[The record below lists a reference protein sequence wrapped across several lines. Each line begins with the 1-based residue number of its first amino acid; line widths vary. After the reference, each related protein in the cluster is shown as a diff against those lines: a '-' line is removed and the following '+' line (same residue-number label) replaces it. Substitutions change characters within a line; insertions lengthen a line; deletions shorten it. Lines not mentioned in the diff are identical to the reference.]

1 MVINDGDDGDV
12 KDEFGDS
19 KPSTSQPK
27 GVYYKNIERKML
39 LKKRRVNVCSAYVRL
54 KLSANTLQQSYEA
67 YVDKWDVVKVTHVP
81 MSKEEEDER
90 EEALAEVMDP
100 MYLLNRADMDAEGE
114 EVEEETEI
122 VRPNGDTVIVD
133 PIDVFG
139 E

>member
-1 MVINDGDDGDV
+1 
-12 KDEFGDS
+12 
-19 KPSTSQPK
+19 
-27 GVYYKNIERKML
+27 
-39 LKKRRVNVCSAYVRL
+39 
-54 KLSANTLQQSYEA
+54 
-67 YVDKWDVVKVTHVP
+67 

-114 EVEEETEI
+114 EVEEEAEAE
-122 VRPNGDTVIVD
+122 RPSGDVGIVD

>member
-1 MVINDGDDGDV
+1 M
-12 KDEFGDS
+12 
-19 KPSTSQPK
+19 
-27 GVYYKNIERKML
+27 
-39 LKKRRVNVCSAYVRL
+39 
-54 KLSANTLQQSYEA
+54 
-67 YVDKWDVVKVTHVP
+67 DKWDVVKVTHVP

-114 EVEEETEI
+114 EVEEEADAA
-122 VRPNGDTVIVD
+122 RPNGDAVIVD